1 MGTVLKSSRRFR
13 AAVGLVTPIA
23 VLVGLCGACLADG
36 ALFEYV
42 GKPDP
47 AFAWQLVSANELPAG
62 TVYTLELTSQN
73 WQGIL
78 WKHLLYVIKPKIVFR
93 PKHAL
98 LFLTGGSIRDG
109 KPSTGEDEVKVLAQV
124 AQGIGG
130 VVAVLR
136 QVPNQPLYNDLSED
150 ALISYT
156 FERYMTTGDATW
168 PLLLP
173 MAKSAVK
180 AMDATQAFAKDKL
193 GMTIEN
199 FVVTGASKRGWTT
212 WLTGAA
218 DSRVKG
224 IAPMVIDVLNM
235 AEQMPHQLEAW
246 GAYSDEIGD
255 YTERGMQ
262 ERMVIPQGQKL
273 NSIVDPFSYRDR
285 LTMPKLILI
294 GTNDPYWPVDAVNL
308 YFDELKGEKHIL
320 YIPNAGH
327 DLGDGR
333 EAIAGVAAFFM
344 SVASGTPLP
353 EFSWDVK
360 RNGNS
365 AVLTVKAE
373 KKPIEVNLWSAKA
386 PARDFRPSPWQKVPM
401 SAGLENSY
409 RANVAIPQTGHI
421 AFYGELVY
429 PIIGGQR
436 YSLCTNMNV
445 FGKE

>member
-1 MGTVLKSSRRFR
+1 MGTVLKSSRRCR
-13 AAVGLVTPIA
+13 AAVGSVMSIA
-23 VLVGLCGACLADG
+23 VLVGLCSACVADD

-62 TVYTLELTSQN
+62 TVYSIELTSQN

-78 WKHLLYVIKPKIVFR
+78 WKHVLYIIKPRIVFR

-98 LFLTGGSIRDG
+98 LYITGGSIQDG
-109 KPSTGEDEVKVLAQV
+109 KPSTGDDEVKMLSQV
-124 AQGIGG
+124 SQAIGG

-136 QVPNQPLYNDLSED
+136 QVPNQPLYDDLSED

-156 FERYMTTGDATW
+156 FEKYMQTGDATW

-180 AMDATQAFAKDKL
+180 AMDATQAFAKDKF
-193 GMTIEN
+193 GMTIEH

-235 AEQMPHQLEAW
+235 AEQMPHQIEVW
-246 GAYSDEIGD
+246 GAYSDEIDD

-262 ERMVIPQGQKL
+262 ERMIIPQGKKL

-294 GTNDPYWPVDAVNL
+294 GTNDPYWPVDAVNF
-308 YFDELKGEKHIL
+308 YFDQLEGEKHIL
-320 YIPNAGH
+320 YVPNAGH
-327 DLGDGR
+327 DLGGGR

-365 AVLTVKAE
+365 AVLSVKAE
-373 KKPIEVNLWSAKA
+373 TKPVEVNLWSAQA
-386 PARDFRPSPWQKVPM
+386 PARDFRPSPWQKVAM
-401 SAGLENSY
+401 TAGLENSY
-409 RANVAIPQTGHI
+409 RANVEIPQTGNT

-436 YSLCTNMNV
+436 YSLCTSMNV
-445 FGKE
+445 FGKQ